1 MDPVSIT
8 NLALSL
14 ISSNIFSSVSEI
26 IKRIGA
32 KSIGLTQIIA
42 DLRKHYKAERL
53 VLVLGAGVSMS
64 HGIPN
69 WNTLLQ
75 KLIIANITSSADEEK
90 KANSALIAK
99 VISEVFSPNPLIS
112 ARYLSSFY
120 QKESKDDPLAFT
132 KAVRN
137 ILYEDLDPEIETD
150 LIKEIREFCVAVG
163 KSPNLDCLITY
174 NYDDLL
180 ESSIQKLD
188 LKIPFRSVYKTGINP
203 RDDELA
209 IFHVHGFLPRLA
221 LLDTSNKVTLSEDTY
236 HQQYNDVYSWSNLVQ
251 INKFKD
257 ANCLFIGVSFTDPNL
272 RRLLDIARI
281 QRGDNKIHHYCFRK
295 KYDIDDVKKAIANIF
310 KKKRSKQKLSPEM
323 LDENAKSLIEVMEN
337 YETKDFE
344 SFGVQVIWIKE
355 FSEIPEIL
363 RQIRELDSRE

>member
-1 MDPVSIT
+1 
-8 NLALSL
+8 
-14 ISSNIFSSVSEI
+14 
-26 IKRIGA
+26 
-32 KSIGLTQIIA
+32 
-42 DLRKHYKAERL
+42 
-53 VLVLGAGVSMS
+53 
-64 HGIPN
+64 
-69 WNTLLQ
+69 
-75 KLIIANITSSADEEK
+75 
-90 KANSALIAK
+90 
-99 VISEVFSPNPLIS
+99 
-112 ARYLSSFY
+112 
-120 QKESKDDPLAFT
+120 
-132 KAVRN
+132 
-137 ILYEDLDPEIETD
+137 
-150 LIKEIREFCVAVG
+150 
-163 KSPNLDCLITY
+163 
-174 NYDDLL
+174 LL